1 MAIGTATT
9 EIDVRCDRIIST
21 IDAHAAG
28 EPLRIITA
36 GVPPLPG
43 ATILERR
50 RYMATHYDHLRQ
62 TLLFEPR
69 GHADMYGAILTPP
82 VSPGADVGVLFLTN
96 EGYST
101 MCGHGVIAL
110 TTVLLETG
118 MLPRREPRTEVVY
131 DSPAG
136 LIRARAAVAGAR
148 VTSVTFQN
156 VPSFRFAQDIR
167 VATSRGNVRA
177 DVAFGGAFYAL
188 VNAADLGVE
197 VLPKHASLLT
207 QLGMDVKRAVE
218 REFEVVHPEEPELRG
233 IYGTIISEPP
243 RTLAGDGRNIT
254 IYAEG
259 AVDRSPCGTGTSAK
273 LACLFADGR
282 IPMRT
287 PYVHESVIGTTFTGR
302 VLGETT
308 VGPFA
313 AVETEI
319 AGRGF
324 LTGFHQFIV
333 EQDDPVAGGFL
344 VR

>member
-1 MAIGTATT
+1 
-9 EIDVRCDRIIST
+9 
-21 IDAHAAG
+21 
-28 EPLRIITA
+28 
-36 GVPPLPG
+36 
-43 ATILERR
+43 
-50 RYMATHYDHLRQ
+50 
-62 TLLFEPR
+62 
-69 GHADMYGAILTPP
+69 MYGAVLTPP
-82 VSPGADVGVLFLTN
+82 VTPGADFGVLFLTN

-118 MLPRREPRTEVVY
+118 MLPRCEPRTEVVY

-136 LIRARAAVAGAR
+136 LIRATASVEGDR
-148 VTSVTFQN
+148 VTTVAFRN
-156 VPSFRFAQDIR
+156 VPSFRYAQGLK
-167 VATSRGNVRA
+167 VTTSVGSVQA
-177 DVAFGGAFYAL
+177 DVSFGGAFYAL
-188 VNAADLGVE
+188 VDVAALGVE
-197 VLPKHASLLT
+197 VLPENASLLT
-207 QLGMDVKRAVE
+207 RLGMEVKRAVE
-218 REFEVVHPEEPELRG
+218 RELDVVHPEEPELHG
-233 IYGTIISEPP
+233 IYGTIVSESP
-243 RTLAGDGRNIT
+243 RAGGDGRNIT

-273 LACLFADGR
+273 LACLFADGK
-282 IPMRT
+282 IALDA

-324 LTGFHQFIV
+324 LTGFHQFV
-333 EQDDPVAGGFL
+333 VDPDDPTAGGFL

>member
-1 MAIGTATT
+1 MRF
-9 EIDVRCDRIIST
+9 ERMIST

-28 EPLRIITA
+28 EPLRIITV

-43 ATILERR
+43 GTILERR
-50 RYMATHYDHLRQ
+50 RFMAEHYDHLRR

-69 GHADMYGAILTPP
+69 GHADMYGAVLTPP
-82 VSPGADVGVLFLTN
+82 VTPGADFGVLFLTN

-110 TTVLLETG
+110 TTALLETG
-118 MLPRREPRTEVVY
+118 MLPRREPQTEVVY

-136 LIRARAAVAGAR
+136 LIRACATVEGDRVTAVAFR
-148 VTSVTFQN
+148 N
-156 VPSFRFAQDIR
+156 VPSFRFAR
-167 VATSRGNVRA
+167 GMEVETSRGTVRA
-177 DVAFGGAFYAL
+177 DVSFGGAFYAL
-188 VNAADLGVE
+188 VEGADLGVE
-197 VLPKHASLLT
+197 VLSQHANLLT
-207 QLGMDVKRAVE
+207 QLGIEVKRAVE
-218 REFEVVHPEEPELRG
+218 REMEVVHPEEPEMRG

-243 RTLAGDGRNIT
+243 RTEGGDGRNIT

-282 IPMRT
+282 IPLGI

-302 VLGETT
+302 VRGKTT

-324 LTGFHQFIV
+324 LTGLHQFIV
-333 EQDDPVAGGFL
+333 DPEDDTAGGFL

>member
-1 MAIGTATT
+1 M
-9 EIDVRCDRIIST
+9 RFDRIIST

-36 GVPPLPG
+36 GLPPLPG

-50 RYMATHYDHLRQ
+50 RYMAEHHDDVRR

-69 GHADMYGAILTPP
+69 GHADMYGAVLTPP
-82 VSPGADVGVLFLTN
+82 VTEGADFGVLFLTN

-118 MLPRREPRTEVVY
+118 MVARRQPRTEVVY

-136 LIRARAAVAGAR
+136 LIRANAMIEDSRVVSVAFR
-148 VTSVTFQN
+148 N
-156 VPSFRFAQDIR
+156 VPAFRYAQGLDLTTSAGPVR
-167 VATSRGNVRA
+167 V
-177 DVAFGGAFYAL
+177 DVAYGGAFYAL
-188 VNAADLGVE
+188 VDAVALGVE
-197 VLPKHASLLT
+197 ILPENATTLT
-207 QLGMDVKRAVE
+207 RLGMEIKRAVD
-218 REFEVVHPEEPELRG
+218 REIAVVHPDEPELRG
-233 IYGTIISEPP
+233 IYGTIVSEPP
-243 RTLAGDGRNIT
+243 RTANGDGRNIT
-254 IYAEG
+254 IYADG

-273 LACLFADGR
+273 LACLYADGR
-282 IPMRT
+282 VSCGQS
-287 PYVHESVIGTTFTGR
+287 YVHESVIGTTFTGR
-302 VLGETT
+302 VLGETS
-308 VGPFA
+308 VGPYP

-324 LTGFHQFIV
+324 LTGFQQFV
-333 EQDDPVAGGFL
+333 VDPEDSTAGGFL

>member
-1 MAIGTATT
+1 MRF
-9 EIDVRCDRIIST
+9 ERIIST

-36 GVPPLPG
+36 GLPPLPG

-50 RYMATHYDHLRQ
+50 RYMAEHHDDVRRA
-62 TLLFEPR
+62 LLFEPR
-69 GHADMYGAILTPP
+69 GHADMYGAVLTPP
-82 VSPGADVGVLFLTN
+82 VSPGADFGVLFLTN

-118 MLPRREPRTEVVY
+118 MVARRLEKTEVVY

-136 LIRARAAVAGAR
+136 LIRASAAVEDGR
-148 VTSVTFQN
+148 VTSVAFRN
-156 VPSFRFAQDIR
+156 VSAFRFAHGLD
-167 VATSRGNVRA
+167 VTTSAGSIRA
-177 DVAFGGAFYAL
+177 DVAYGGAFYAL
-188 VNAADLGVE
+188 VDAADLGVE
-197 VLPKHASLLT
+197 VLTENVATLT
-207 QLGMDVKRAVE
+207 RLGMEIKRAVDDAIH
-218 REFEVVHPEEPELRG
+218 VVHPDEPELRG
-233 IYGTIISEPP
+233 IYGTIISEAP
-243 RTLAGDGRNIT
+243 RSPDGDGRNIT

-273 LACLFADGR
+273 LACLYADGR
-282 IPMRT
+282 IALDQR
-287 PYVHESVIGTTFTGR
+287 YAHESVIGTVFTGR

-308 VGPFA
+308 VGTYP

-324 LTGFHQFIV
+324 LTGFHQFV
-333 EQDDPVAGGFL
+333 VDPDDPTMGGFL

>member
-1 MAIGTATT
+1 MQFSR
-9 EIDVRCDRIIST
+9 VFST

-50 RYMATHYDHLRQ
+50 RAMAEQHDDIRR

-69 GHADMYGAILTPP
+69 GHADMYGAVLTPP
-82 VSPGADVGVLFLTN
+82 VTPGADFGVLFLTN

-110 TTVLLETG
+110 TTALLETG
-118 MLPRREPRTEVVY
+118 MLPRSEPQREVVY

-136 LIRARAAVAGAR
+136 LIRACATLDGGRVVDVAFR
-148 VTSVTFQN
+148 N
-156 VPSFRFAQDIR
+156 VPSFRYAQDHEIQTSAGPVR
-167 VATSRGNVRA
+167 V

-188 VNAADLGVE
+188 VDAEALDVE
-197 VLPKHASLLT
+197 VVPEEVTRLMT
-207 QLGMDVKRAVE
+207 LGMEVKRAVE
-218 REFEVVHPEEPELRG
+218 RAMDVVHPEEPELRG
-233 IYGTIISEPP
+233 IYGTIISAPA
-243 RTLAGDGRNIT
+243 RGDGADGRNIT
-254 IYAEG
+254 IYAEE

-282 IPMRT
+282 LERDA
-287 PYVHESVIGTTFTGR
+287 PYVHESVIGTVFTGR

-308 VGPFA
+308 AGPFA

-324 LTGFHQFIV
+324 LTGFHQFV
-333 EQDDPVAGGFL
+333 VDPDDATAGGFL

>member
-1 MAIGTATT
+1 MRF
-9 EIDVRCDRIIST
+9 ERVIST

-36 GVPPLPG
+36 GLPPLPG
-43 ATILERR
+43 ATVLERR
-50 RYMATHYDHLRQ
+50 RYMAEHYDDVRR

-69 GHADMYGAILTPP
+69 GHADMYGAVLTPP
-82 VSPGADVGVLFLTN
+82 VTPGADFGVLFLTN

-118 MLPRREPRTEVVY
+118 MIPRCGPRTEVIY

-136 LIRARAAVAGAR
+136 LIRADAAVDNDR
-148 VTSVTFQN
+148 VTSVAFRN
-156 VPSFRFAQDIR
+156 VPAFRYADCLDL
-167 VATSRGNVRA
+167 ATSVGSVRA
-177 DVAFGGAFYAL
+177 DVSYGGAFYAL
-188 VNAADLGVE
+188 VDAADLGLE
-197 VLPKHASLLT
+197 VLPENAAALT
-207 QLGMDVKRAVE
+207 RLGMEIKRAVD
-218 REFEVVHPEEPELRG
+218 REIEVVHPDEPELRG

-243 RTLAGDGRNIT
+243 RTPGGHGRNIT

-273 LACLFADGR
+273 LACLYADGR
-282 IPMRT
+282 IPRGER
-287 PYVHESVIGTTFTGR
+287 YVHESVIGTTFTGR
-302 VLGETT
+302 VLEETS
-308 VGPFA
+308 VGPFP

-324 LTGFHQFIV
+324 LTGLQQFV
-333 EQDDPVAGGFL
+333 VDPEDVTAGGFL